1 MASGANALFALFK
14 RRGGLVCRGS
24 VCFSAAFKLFVYL
37 LELQLHHLIR
47 HNVDPTAGT
56 ELQRLRTDQIQ
67 PERKLPSLLL
77 DCLSP
82 VLRAVFACMLPGRS
96 VIVPRVLDSSWLVER
111 STSGCTVRSEVSSL
125 VPLVEKDAEPRWLVD
140 ASLTGECVFI
150 S

>member
-1 MASGANALFALFK
+1 MLYLLFLKEGGVLSVEALI
-14 RRGGLVCRGS
+14 
-24 VCFSAAFKLFVYL
+24 SAAFKRFVYL

-67 PERKLPSLLL
+67 PDRKLPSL
-77 DCLSP
+77 LSP
-82 VLRAVFACMLPGRS
+82 VLRAVLACTLPGRS
-96 VIVPRVLDSSWLVER
+96 VIVPRVLDSSWLGEGF
-111 STSGCTVRSEVSSL
+111 TSGCVVHSEVSSL

-150 S
+150 PC